1 MKKLIIPFFLFII
14 SGMSVHSQECST
26 TKIPLDNNVKIGKLP
41 NGLTYYI
48 RKNVE
53 PRERAELNLVVKA
66 GSLQEN
72 DQQKG
77 LAHFTEHMA
86 FNGTKSFPK
95 NELIDY
101 LQKSGI
107 RFGADL
113 NAYTGFSETVY
124 QLPIPTDDPELFES
138 AFKILSEW
146 AGAITFEAEEIDNER
161 GVIIEEERQRGKNVS
176 ERLQKQLMPILL
188 ANSRYA
194 DRLPIGETEILENF
208 EHQTLKNF
216 YNDFYRPGIQA
227 VIAVGD
233 FDVEK
238 VEKLI
243 IKNFSDLKPATA
255 AQEVK
260 EYGIP
265 VNEEPLVKIATDP
278 EFPYTVASIIYKH
291 PETVTRTKEDLR
303 NSIIRSAA
311 SSMISTR
318 VQELIKSGNAP
329 FLNAGIGY
337 GPYQGGMV
345 NKDAFSIQVVAKK
358 PEELK
363 EAIEGIMDEVNKMLK
378 FGFTETELER
388 VKTNFINAIEKSF
401 KEKNKVSSSAYLQ
414 QYLKHFTSGEA
425 FMNMDYT
432 YEFYKKNLSEI
443 SLEEV
448 NKMAASFITR
458 ENQIILVQASEES
471 KDVLPDEN
479 ALVQWVNNNT
489 RTVSEY
495 VDDVVDAP
503 LINDTLK
510 GAEVKKSKF
519 HKTVNATEVEL
530 SNGVRIV
537 LKPTDFKNDEILFT
551 AFSEGGVSLATEEN
565 ITSAK
570 MAANIV
576 GSSGVGNFSSNQ
588 LSKML
593 TGKSLSV
600 GPYISTYSE
609 GIKGY
614 AAPKDI
620 ESALELI
627 YLYFTHPRKD
637 TAAFNRL
644 IENNRVAIE
653 GKSANP
659 MSVFQDTINVAMN
672 GYGPWAASTTLEDLE
687 KVSLEKSYD
696 FYESRF
702 ADAGDF
708 TFLFVGNF
716 EVDELLPLL
725 ERYLGSLPS
734 SGQKESFKDVGL
746 KPLSG
751 KVVKKVHRG
760 LENKAVDVLVLHN
773 NYDFNAHNNLI
784 LQLIESTLET
794 RLLENL
800 REEAGGT
807 YSPSV
812 NVSYTKTPNP
822 YYSLSVYY
830 TSSVENVEKLK
841 KITFQTIED
850 LAANGP
856 DESDVEKYTS
866 QAIRQFETRIRTNNY
881 WSAYIKNTYTN
892 NLPIDRIDEY
902 VDNLKKLNVEN
913 VEAEVREFLNTE
925 NIMEL
930 VLLPEDQNM
939 N

>member
-1 MKKLIIPFFLFII
+1 M
-14 SGMSVHSQECST
+14 VSQQQPNVN
-26 TKIPLDNNVKIGKLP
+26 IPLDKNVKIGKLA

-53 PRERAELNLVVKA
+53 PRERAELNLVIKA

-101 LQKSGI
+101 LQTSGI

-113 NAYTGFSETVY
+113 NAYTGFDETVY

-138 AFKILSEW
+138 GFKILSEW
-146 AGAITFEAEEIDNER
+146 AGAISFEAEEIDNER
-161 GVIIEEERQRGKNVS
+161 GVIVEEERQRGKNVS
-176 ERLQKQLMPILL
+176 ERLQKQLMPVLL
-188 ANSRYA
+188 ADSRYA
-194 DRLPIGETEILENF
+194 DRIPIGETEILQNF
-208 EHQTLKNF
+208 EHQTLMD
-216 YNDFYRPGIQA
+216 YYSDYYRPGIQA

-233 FDVEK
+233 FDIEK

-243 IKNFSDLKPATA
+243 VENFSDLKPVQGAPK
-255 AQEVK
+255 VK
-260 EYGIP
+260 EYEIP
-265 VNEEPLVKIATDP
+265 VNREPLVKIATDP
-278 EFPYTVASIIYKH
+278 EFPYTVASVIYKH
-291 PETVTRTKEDLR
+291 PETITRTQEDFR

-318 VQELIKSGNAP
+318 IQELIKNGNAP

-363 EAIEGIMDEVNKMLK
+363 QAIDGIMDEINKMLK
-378 FGFTETELER
+378 FGFTATELDR
-388 VKTNFINAIEKSF
+388 VKTNFMTSIEKSF
-401 KEKNKVSSSAYLQ
+401 KEKDKVSSSAYLK
-414 QYLKHFTSGEA
+414 QYLNHFTSGEA

-432 YEFYKKNLSEI
+432 YEFYKNTLPGI

-448 NKMAASFITR
+448 NKMAASFITD
-458 ENQIILVQASEES
+458 ENQIILIQAPENS
-471 KDVLPDEN
+471 KEVLPDEN
-479 ALVQWVNNNT
+479 TLIKWVNNKT
-489 RTVSEY
+489 RAVSEY
-495 VDDVVDAP
+495 IDDVVDAP
-503 LINDTLK
+503 LIEDTLN
-510 GAEVKKSKF
+510 GAKVKSSKF
-519 HKTVNATEVEL
+519 HSSVNTTEVEL

-551 AFSEGGVSLATEEN
+551 AFSEGGVSLTEEEN

-570 MAANIV
+570 MADNIV
-576 GSSGVGNFSSNQ
+576 ASSGAGKFSSNQ
-588 LSKML
+588 LGKLL

-600 GPYISTYSE
+600 GPYIGTYSE

-614 AAPKDI
+614 TAPKDI

-627 YLYFTHPRKD
+627 YLYFAHPRKD
-637 TAAFNRL
+637 TAAFNRV

-659 MSVFQDTINVAMN
+659 MSVFQDSINIVMN
-672 GYGPWAASTTLEDLE
+672 GYGLWAASTTLDDLE
-687 KVSLEKSYD
+687 KVSLDKSYD
-696 FYESRF
+696 FYQSRF

-708 TFLFVGNF
+708 TFVFVGNF
-716 EVDELLPLL
+716 ELDQILPKL
-725 ERYLGSLPS
+725 EKYLGSLPS
-734 SGQKESFKDVGL
+734 SNREESFRDVGL

-751 KVVKKVHRG
+751 KVTKKIYRG
-760 LENKAVDVLVLHN
+760 LEDKAVSVLVYHN
-773 NYDFNAHNNLI
+773 TYDFDAENNMI
-784 LQLIESTLET
+784 LKLIESTLET
-794 RLLENL
+794 KLLENL
-800 REEAGGT
+800 REEASAT

-812 NVSYTKTPNP
+812 NVSYTQTPNS
-822 YYSLSVYY
+822 YYSLSVSY
-830 TSSVENVEKLK
+830 TSSVENVEKLA
-841 KITFQTIED
+841 KITHQAIED

-856 DESDVEKYTS
+856 EETDIEKYTS
-866 QAIRQFETRIRTNNY
+866 QARRQFETKIRTNGY
-881 WSAYIKNTYTN
+881 WSAYMQNTYSN
-892 NLPIDRIDEY
+892 SLSINRIDEY
-902 VDNLKKLNVEN
+902 LNNLEKLNVES
-913 VEAEVREFLNTE
+913 VKAEVRSFLNTE
-925 NIMEL
+925 NRVEL
-930 VLLPEDQNM
+930 FLLPENESNIIQN
-939 N
+939 